1 MRGFEYPFFRC
12 SSDPAAS
19 RYVEASDWWG
29 LVDVFTQ
36 SLSGSAL
43 DEMILLLH
51 FKGPKFQVQYTRSVT
66 YENLE
71 EIPDRLH
78 AKTTDRTD
86 ARMPVVPSLGPP
98 TSEGRPIEP
107 EIDYGQQKQAA
118 LPEEDVL
125 NSKDGGAPVD
135 NGGQDEVS
143 ASPEEIQAALLIA
156 DAYHR
161 VITRK
166 KEVPK
171 GINAS
176 RARFWSHFRDRA
188 SSMEWS
194 SYKRYKMLMLG
205 PLVHVLVCLDCIKMF
220 ADYINKDSKKQLRGD
235 DHSRLEELM
244 ERSDRSR

>member
-1 MRGFEYPFFRC
+1 MVGVGGCVHPVVVRVSTRRNDPFVALQRPEISSAIYPVRYLRK
-12 SSDPAAS
+12 S
-19 RYVEASDWWG
+19 RRD
-29 LVDVFTQ
+29 
-36 SLSGSAL
+36 
-43 DEMILLLH
+43 
-51 FKGPKFQVQYTRSVT
+51 
-66 YENLE
+66 
-71 EIPDRLH
+71 PDRLH

-135 NGGQDEVS
+135 NGGQDAVS